1 EGKWGAHFCPV
12 PALLFSFVGSG
23 SAVTVTQTPS
33 FFSES
38 TGQNISFSCSVDDT
52 DYRFYLYRQF
62 PGKTELKVLAYLPPG
77 SKTIEDIPPELKDR
91 LKGEGSKSGNP
102 AKRHMRLDLLKL
114 QASDTGLYLCAA
126 VSTVKEK
133 GTMAG
138 AKLSIR
144 NISAVYTFLLISIF
158 D

>member
-1 EGKWGAHFCPV
+1 LGPKQT
-12 PALLFSFVGSG
+12 FVGSG

-126 VSTVKEK
+126 AYTVKEK
-133 GTMAG
+133 GTVAG
-138 AKLSIR
+138 PGCCR
-144 NISAVYTFLLISIF
+144 P
-158 D
+158 